1 MIHNE
6 LNGIDEN
13 TQRNSRK
20 EYVLQSEQLNVSV
33 AYLRTEL
40 HKNNSNTLPK
50 SFFKTGLT

>member
-40 HKNNSNTLPK
+40 HKNNSKTLPK